1 MMSSPNSKSGDIHK
15 LGEKLRWLRTQRD
28 LTVRQLGELLGVD
41 HSHIT
46 KIERGENIPSL
57 PLALKIADFF
67 GVSVDQLARDD
78 IAIDE

>member
-1 MMSSPNSKSGDIHK
+1 MSNPKNKNVDIHK
-15 LGEKLRWLRTQRD
+15 IGEKLRGLRTKQG
-28 LTVRQLGELLGVD
+28 LTVRQLGNVLGVD

-67 GVSVDQLARDD
+67 GVSVDQLARDEVELD
-78 IAIDE
+78 

>member
-1 MMSSPNSKSGDIHK
+1 MSSPNPKNADIVK
-15 LGEKLRWLRTQRD
+15 LGDKVRVLRQREG
-28 LTVRQLGELLGVD
+28 LTVRQLGERLGVD

-67 GVSVDQLARDD
+67 GVSLDQLARDE
-78 IAIDE
+78 IELNG

>member
-1 MMSSPNSKSGDIHK
+1 MMSSPNPKNGDIHK
-15 LGEKLRWLRTQRD
+15 LGEKLRWLRTQRG

-67 GVSVDQLARDD
+67 GVSVDQLARDEVD
-78 IAIDE
+78 LDG

>member
-1 MMSSPNSKSGDIHK
+1 MSSPNNKNAGIYK
-15 LGEKLRWLRTQRD
+15 IGEKLRELRTRRG
-28 LTVRQLGELLGVD
+28 LTVRQLGEMLGVD

-57 PLALKIADFF
+57 PLALKIANFF

-78 IAIDE
+78 VEIG